1 MKISKEARK
10 ISRELFQAS
19 FSEGRLN
26 PENVRLISAKV
37 AESKPRHYMDI
48 LKNYQRLIRLAVERR
63 DAVVESAVPLE
74 PSVADQIS
82 KTLLSNFGSDL
93 TTEFKL
99 TPNLI
104 GGLRIK
110 LGSTVW
116 DSSVRGRLDRFEAQ
130 IAQV

>member
-10 ISRELFQAS
+10 VSRELFQAS

-26 PENVRLISAKV
+26 PESVRMIFAKV
-37 AESKPRHYMDI
+37 AASKPRHYMDI
-48 LKNYQRLIRLAVERR
+48 LKNYQRLIRLSVEKRH
-63 DAVVESAVPLE
+63 AVVESAAPLE
-74 PSVADQIS
+74 SGVADQIS

>member
-1 MKISKEARK
+1 MKISKDARK

-48 LKNYQRLIRLAVERR
+48 LKNYKRLIRLAVERR
-63 DAVVESAVPLE
+63 HAVVESAVPLE